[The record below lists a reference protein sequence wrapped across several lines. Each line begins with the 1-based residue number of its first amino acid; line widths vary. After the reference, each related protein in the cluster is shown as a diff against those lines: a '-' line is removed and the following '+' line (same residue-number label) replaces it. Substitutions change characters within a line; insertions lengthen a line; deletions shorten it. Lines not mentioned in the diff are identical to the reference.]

1 VAVAVAVV
9 VRARVARERITVRV
23 EHMGKEIWSVH
34 RLVRACGGGT
44 YLDVNEPKSSKPL
57 DELVVEGVR
66 VVCAVLGAAKGPLA
80 GGGDSIPL
88 GGASNP
94 PPEMGF
100 GAELCVV
107 EEEPPGASGSSS
119 VFLFFTA

>member
-1 VAVAVAVV
+1 VAVVVAVV

-23 EHMGKEIWSVH
+23 VHMGKDIWSTH
-34 RLVRACGGGT
+34 RLCRGCGRT

-94 PPEMGF
+94 PPETGF